1 MFWAI
6 ILTLVISVL
15 GMTVLFLLNDNDN
28 RANENLRLRREN
40 TALRDR
46 LSASDDREWHRKERS
61 AYRRGLYDGRRTDT
75 LYRAVLKRY
84 SAGEQITVMTDG
96 RNEFDGEETKR

>member
-1 MFWAI
+1 MFLAI
-6 ILTLVISVL
+6 ILTLIFAVL
-15 GMTVLFLLNDNDN
+15 GMTVLYLLKDNDD

-40 TALRDR
+40 AALHGR
-46 LSASDDREWHRKERS
+46 LSASESREWRRRERS

-75 LYRAVLKRY
+75 LYRSVLKRY

-96 RNEFDGEETKR
+96 AGEPDREE

>member
-6 ILTLVISVL
+6 ILTLIFAVL
-15 GMTVLFLLNDNDN
+15 GMTVLFLLKDNDD

-40 TALRDR
+40 TALRGR
-46 LSASDDREWHRKERS
+46 LSASDNREWHRRERS
-61 AYRRGLYDGRRTDT
+61 AYRRGLYDGRKTDT
-75 LYRAVLKRY
+75 LYRSVLKRY

-96 RNEFDGEETKR
+96 TSELDREE